1 MAGGDLGTALSLDA
15 REHEDKAQRRLDW
28 YARGRIVLLC
38 VARGLAYLHSERVR
52 SWRVQGSVAVCRS
65 HQRIVSLQQ
74 LQE

>member
-15 REHEDKAQRRLDW
+15 REHEGRAERRLDW

-52 SWRVQGSVAVCRS
+52 FQTN
-65 HQRIVSLQQ
+65 HKEDTL
-74 LQE
+74 